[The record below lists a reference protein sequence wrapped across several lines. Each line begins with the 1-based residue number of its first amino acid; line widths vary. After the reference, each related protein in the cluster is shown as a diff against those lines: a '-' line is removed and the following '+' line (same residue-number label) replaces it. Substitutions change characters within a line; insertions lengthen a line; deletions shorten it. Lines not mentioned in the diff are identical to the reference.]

1 MSKIDRGISY
11 QYLIAL
17 MQWWSNKLNLEI
29 YLVFDNMTKI
39 FNSKI
44 IRDDMSNEDKIFKLE
59 ENKNIFI
66 MDLKQNELADEFIKR
81 IDKNINFS
89 NKKEYVLIFNNSY
102 NFVQGI
108 DYQEAGLMANKL
120 IEDILL
126 KKNKKIKIYLL
137 F

>member
-1 MSKIDRGISY
+1 
-11 QYLIAL
+11 

-29 YLVFDNMTKI
+29 YLVFDNITKI